1 MQLNFDLNFILP
13 SNHQVLSHI
22 IIVVLLNKIMACLVD
37 FDQGTTGHHHKNE
50 DALGCCSIDLCTSS
64 IKMDAEDTDLR
75 LCFRIIS
82 SSKTYTLQPR
92 YDRENRNSATGASST
107 SQSEDGDKYLM
118 DDIYPKEVHSVSKI
132 LRGIPGNDKCA
143 ECSGADPD
151 WASLNL
157 GILLCIECSEVHR
170 NLGVHISKVHALI
183 YKGKPL
189 ILLLL
194 GNEKNFINWVKFVL
208 KFTFKF

>member
-82 SSKTYTLQPR
+82 SSKTYTLQAENEA
-92 YDRENRNSATGASST
+92 DRMN
-107 SQSEDGDKYLM
+107 
-118 DDIYPKEVHSVSKI
+118 
-132 LRGIPGNDKCA
+132 
-143 ECSGADPD
+143 
-151 WASLNL
+151 
-157 GILLCIECSEVHR
+157 
-170 NLGVHISKVHALI
+170 
-183 YKGKPL
+183 
-189 ILLLL
+189 
-194 GNEKNFINWVKFVL
+194 
-208 KFTFKF
+208 